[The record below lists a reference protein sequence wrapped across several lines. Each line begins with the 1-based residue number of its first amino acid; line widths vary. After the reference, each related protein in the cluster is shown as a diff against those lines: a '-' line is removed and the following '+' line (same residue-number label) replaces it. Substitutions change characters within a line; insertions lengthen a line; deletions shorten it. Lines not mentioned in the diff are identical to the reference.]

1 MNQQEKTI
9 QWTKSQR
16 AAIETVGR
24 PVLVAASAGTGKT
37 AALSGRVVER
47 IADAND
53 PAQADSI
60 LVLTFTDAAAEEMRS
75 RIAETLYQRSR
86 QARDVRLNRQL
97 LLLDRANIST
107 IHAFCKR
114 VLTEF
119 FYLAGLDPAFGIL
132 DADEQRLLKAEVLDE
147 TLEEAWADEALAQGL
162 TVLFGGRR
170 VQPGTNSFVDRIIP
184 LSEFL
189 DSVAGRED
197 FYARAAAVSEL
208 GTRAYDELQQSQKA
222 ILLREIETCAA
233 RLAYATTLDA
243 QWCGGD
249 YISTYVREVVL
260 PEVEQCRVLIEKGR
274 YDLCA
279 AHLAGLELGRMPAF
293 KKKQWPEE
301 CKDLI
306 AGPIKKVKDS
316 LKAMRE
322 FALLSDGYAQRVGAQ
337 AGLQTQ
343 VLLKL
348 LGRFDRAYAEAKR
361 RRNVLD
367 FGDLEH
373 HMLKLLRER
382 AEAAESLRRRFDYI
396 LVDEYQDIN
405 AVQQGILECLRRE
418 DNLFVVGDVKQ
429 SIYGFRQSKPEIFLK
444 QLGAAVE
451 VSEPTG
457 QACRID
463 LRENFR
469 CRSEIIDFVNAV
481 FSRIMTEGTADMN
494 YDARAALVSGFAYP
508 AFAANDG
515 PPQPV
520 EFVLLDEDELDE
532 EREETKDEGGSESQ
546 EESTEAVCVSA
557 SQRQAAWIAQR
568 IQKLVGAETGIAEIK
583 IFDKKTGTTR
593 PVEYRDI
600 VILMRSLSHKARD
613 YVEILRLSGVP
624 VSSQSACGYFEAAEI
639 SDCLCLLK
647 VLDNPDRDIELAG
660 LLRSPIFS
668 ITDSELARVR
678 KFAEGAGII
687 PPPRCAG
694 LSLEK
699 GESFTVELLNPKQIQ
714 NSKDQIAERRRVSFY
729 EAVRLY
735 AEVGPEETLRRRM
748 TEVLA
753 KISEWRGA
761 ARSGSLADLLDAIFR
776 EHDLLSFYAA
786 LPNGAQ
792 RRANLLKLH
801 DHAIQFEHFRTTDPG
816 AALGRFV
823 EFLEKLSDE
832 GQDWSPAE
840 ADSAGENAV
849 RIMSVHKSKGLE
861 FGVVFAAELNTK
873 FNMRD
878 ASGECLIS
886 EQAVGLK
893 VVDRGLQKRYPSMA
907 HQVIAEQARKANLA
921 EEMRILYVALTRARE
936 KLICVGGRREN
947 GCVNLL
953 RQCAAS
959 NNGAP
964 EWMIADGRS
973 HLEWLLTGL
982 GTSVSLHRLYT
993 TGVNRNLSDSGG
1005 FHAERVGRA
1014 ELEEMTRR
1022 ILEAKRS
1029 LKSITRASD
1038 DKVLRQSAV
1047 VYEHIRH
1054 NLNWRYRHEEAMR
1067 TGAKFSVSELIREGQ
1082 AGDAVFRRK
1091 PEAVR
1096 ETGGGKATDALAIGS
1111 AFHLVFESLDLHRP
1125 ITIRTIEE
1133 TAAALTAA
1141 GRMDAASAQRV
1152 DASKVLAF
1160 FASPLGEMTLAAR
1173 DKVLREWPFTYAL
1186 DARHAGASSDGEAVI
1201 LQGIVDLIVPTG
1213 NGLILV
1219 DFKTDRVIQ
1228 PEKLEEKSRKYADQL
1243 RHYARAAEGIL
1254 KQAVTGAWIYYLDVP
1269 LAVNVGL

>member
-1 MNQQEKTI
+1 MSQDKQAIK
-9 QWTKSQR
+9 WTVSQR

-37 AALSGRVVER
+37 AALSGRVVDR
-47 IADAND
+47 IADPND

-86 QARDVRLNRQL
+86 QTRDVRLNRQL

-119 FYLAGLDPAFGIL
+119 FYLAELDPAFGIL

-147 TLEEAWADEALAQGL
+147 TLEDAWADEALAQGL
-162 TVLFGGRR
+162 TILFGGRR

-184 LSEFL
+184 LSAFL

-197 FYARAAAVSEL
+197 FYARAQAVSEL
-208 GTRAYDELQQSQKA
+208 GTRAYDELQESQKA
-222 ILLREIETCAA
+222 ILLREADTCAA
-233 RLAYATTLDA
+233 RLTYAMTLDG

-249 YISTYVREVVL
+249 YISKYVREVVL

-279 AHLAGLELGRMPAF
+279 AHLASLDLGRMPAF

-306 AGPIKKVKDS
+306 AGPIKKVKES

-337 AGLQTQ
+337 AGLQTK

-348 LGRFDRAYAEAKR
+348 LGRFDRGYAQAKR

-367 FGDLEH
+367 FADLEH
-373 HMLKLLRER
+373 RTLKLLKTRT
-382 AEAAESLRRRFDYI
+382 EAAESLRRRFNYI

-405 AVQQGILECLRRE
+405 AVQQGILECLRRD

-429 SIYGFRQSKPEIFLK
+429 SIYGFRQSKPEIFLR
-444 QLGAAVE
+444 QLGTAVE
-451 VSEPTG
+451 VSKPTM

-469 CRSEIIDFVNAV
+469 CRSEIIDFVNAL

-494 YDARAALVSGFAYP
+494 YDARAALVSGFQYP
-508 AFAANDG
+508 AFAASEG
-515 PPQPV
+515 PSEPV
-520 EFVLLDEDELDE
+520 EIVLLDEDELDE
-532 EREETKDEGGSESQ
+532 ERDETQDEGGSES
-546 EESTEAVCVSA
+546 EEENTESVCVSA

-568 IQKLVGAETGIAEIK
+568 IQKLVGAQTQKAELE
-583 IFDKKTGTTR
+583 IFDKKTGGTR

-660 LLRSPIFS
+660 LLRSPVFS
-668 ITDSELARVR
+668 VTDGELAQVR
-678 KFAEGAGII
+678 RFAE
-687 PPPRCAG
+687 
-694 LSLEK
+694 SKQENSK
-699 GESFTVELLNPKQIQ
+699 SEFLNFKQIQ
-714 NSKDQIAERRRVSFY
+714 NPKSEGLKRRRVSFY

-735 AEVGPEETLRRRM
+735 VQSGPEDSLRRRM

-753 KISEWRGA
+753 KLSDWRGR
-761 ARSGSLADLLDAIFR
+761 ARNGSLADLLDTIFR

-840 ADSAGENAV
+840 ADCAGENAV

-861 FGVVFAAELNTK
+861 FAVVFAAELNTK

-886 EQAVGLK
+886 EEAVGLK
-893 VVDRGLQKRYPSMA
+893 VIDHAAQKRYPSMA
-907 HQVIAEQARKANLA
+907 HQVIAEAARKATIA

-947 GCVNLL
+947 GCINLL

-959 NNGAP
+959 NDGAP
-964 EWMIADGRS
+964 DWMIADGRC
-973 HLEWLLTGL
+973 HLEWLLTGF
-982 GTSVSLHRLYT
+982 GTSEILHRLYV
-993 TGVNRNLSDSGG
+993 TGADRNLSEICG
-1005 FHAERVGRA
+1005 FHAERVSRA

-1029 LKSITRASD
+1029 LKSITEAEKRTQS
-1038 DKVLRQSAV
+1038 QSAV
-1047 VYEHIRH
+1047 LFEHIRH
-1054 NLNWRYRHEEAMR
+1054 NLNWRYPHEEAMR
-1067 TGAKFSVSELIREGQ
+1067 TGAKFSVSELIRQGQ
-1082 AGDAVFRRK
+1082 VSDTVFRRI
-1091 PEAVR
+1091 PAAVHEVDGR
-1096 ETGGGKATDALAIGS
+1096 AAADALAVGS
-1111 AFHLVFESLDLHRP
+1111 AFHLVFESLDLCRP
-1125 ITIRTIEE
+1125 ITARTIEE

-1141 GRMDAASAQRV
+1141 GKMDETAARQVDAA
-1152 DASKVLAF
+1152 KVLAF
-1160 FASPLGEMTLAAR
+1160 FDSPLGKLTLAGR
-1173 DKVLREWPFTYAL
+1173 NRTLREWPFTFAL
-1186 DARHAGASSDGEAVI
+1186 DARFAGASDGGEAVI
-1201 LQGIVDLIVPTG
+1201 LQGIVDLIVPG
-1213 NGLILV
+1213 EKGLVIV
-1219 DFKTDRVIQ
+1219 DFKTDRIG
-1228 PEKLEEKSRKYADQL
+1228 PEMIEQHSSRYADQL
-1243 RHYARAAEGIL
+1243 RLYARAAESIL
-1254 KQAVTGAWIYYLDVP
+1254 KQAVEGAWIYYLSADQ
-1269 LAVNVGL
+1269 AVEVSLEST

>member
-1 MNQQEKTI
+1 MSQEK
-9 QWTKSQR
+9 QAVKWTVSQR

-47 IADAND
+47 IADPND

-60 LVLTFTDAAAEEMRS
+60 LVLTFTDAAAEEMRG

-86 QARDVRLNRQL
+86 QTRDAGLNRQL

-162 TVLFGGRR
+162 TILFGGRR
-170 VQPGTNSFVDRIIP
+170 VQPGTGSFVDRIIP

-197 FYARAAAVSEL
+197 FYARAEAVSEL
-208 GTRAYDELQQSQKA
+208 GTRAYDELQAAQQA
-222 ILLREIETCAA
+222 ILLRQTETCIA
-233 RLAYATTLDA
+233 RLEYAMTLDA
-243 QWCGGD
+243 EWCGGD
-249 YISTYVREVVL
+249 YISTYVRDVVL

-279 AHLAGLELGRMPAF
+279 AHLAGLELGRMPGF
-293 KKKQWPEE
+293 KKKQWPEA

-306 AGPIKKVKDS
+306 SGPIKKVKES

-322 FALLSDGYAQRVGAQ
+322 FALLSDGYAQRVGMQ
-337 AGLQTQ
+337 AGLQTK

-348 LGRFDRAYAEAKR
+348 LGRFDRGYAQAKR

-367 FGDLEH
+367 FADLEH
-373 HMLKLLRER
+373 QTLKLLRER
-382 AEAAESLRRRFDYI
+382 SEAAQSLRARFDYI

-405 AVQQGILECLRRE
+405 AVQQGILERLRRE

-429 SIYGFRQSKPEIFLK
+429 SIYGFRQSRPEIFLR
-444 QLGAAVE
+444 QLSAAVDVRE
-451 VSEPTG
+451 ATG

-469 CRSEIIDFVNAV
+469 CRGEIIDFVNTL

-508 AFAANDG
+508 AFAAHDG
-515 PPQPV
+515 PAQPV
-520 EFVLLDEDELDE
+520 EIVLLDEDELDE
-532 EREETKDEGGSESQ
+532 HHDETDEAGECELDTGGNDENNNN
-546 EESTEAVCVSA
+546 EAVCVSA

-568 IQKLVGAETGIAEIK
+568 IQTLVGADTGRAEIE
-583 IFDKKTGTTR
+583 IYDKKTGGMR

-613 YVEILRLSGVP
+613 YVEILRLAGVP

-647 VLDNPDRDIELAG
+647 VLDNPDRDIELAA
-660 LLRSPIFS
+660 LLRSPIFNV
-668 ITDSELARVR
+668 TDGQLAQVRMYANTKQANFKSE
-678 KFAEGAGII
+678 F
-687 PPPRCAG
+687 
-694 LSLEK
+694 
-699 GESFTVELLNPKQIQ
+699 LNSKQIQ
-714 NSKDQIAERRRVSFY
+714 NSKFKISKRVSFY

-735 AEVGPEETLRRRM
+735 AEHGPDGVLRARM
-748 TEVLA
+748 AEVLST
-753 KISEWRGA
+753 ISAWRTRAG
-761 ARSGSLADLLDAIFR
+761 SGSLADLLDAIFR
-776 EHDLLSFYAA
+776 DHCLLSFYAA

-849 RIMSVHKSKGLE
+849 RVMSVHKSKGLE
-861 FGVVFAAELNTK
+861 FGVVFAAEMNTK

-878 ASGECLIS
+878 AAGECLIS
-886 EQAVGLK
+886 EEAVGLK
-893 VVDRGLQKRYPSMA
+893 VIDRQAGRRYPSMA
-907 HQVIAEQARKANLA
+907 HQVIAEAARKANIA

-936 KLICVGGRREN
+936 KLICVGGRKESS
-947 GCVNLL
+947 CVNLL

-959 NNGAP
+959 EQGAP
-964 EWMIADGRS
+964 EWMVADGRC

-982 GTSVSLHRLYT
+982 GTSQTLHRLYG
-993 TGVNRNLSDSGG
+993 TGVDRNLAEDCA
-1005 FHAERVGRA
+1005 FHAERVSRA
-1014 ELEEMTRR
+1014 DLEEMTRR

-1029 LKSITRASD
+1029 LRSITAVPEGE
-1038 DKVLRQSAV
+1038 VLSGSAV
-1047 VYEHIRH
+1047 AYETVRH
-1054 NLNWRYRHEEAMR
+1054 NLNWRYGHEEAVR
-1067 TGAKFSVSELIREGQ
+1067 TGAKFSVSELIRKGQ
-1082 AGDAVFRRK
+1082 ASDTVFRQK
-1091 PEAVR
+1091 PVAVR
-1096 ETGGGKATDALAIGS
+1096 EASGAAKPDALAVGS
-1111 AFHLVFESLDLHRP
+1111 AFHLVFESIDLGRP
-1125 ITIRTIEE
+1125 VTVQTIEE
-1133 TAAALTAA
+1133 TVAALTAA
-1141 GRMDAASAQRV
+1141 GKMDPAAAQRV
-1152 DASKVLAF
+1152 DAGRVLAF
-1160 FASPLGEMTLAAR
+1160 FESPLGELTLAAKDR
-1173 DKVLREWPFTYAL
+1173 VLREWPFTYAL
-1186 DARHAGASSDGEAVI
+1186 DARHAGASGDGEAVI
-1201 LQGIVDLIVPTG
+1201 LQGIVDLVVPTEQG
-1213 NGLILV
+1213 PVLV
-1219 DFKTDRVIQ
+1219 DFKTDNVRAGTT
-1228 PEKLEEKSRKYADQL
+1228 EEHSERYADQL
-1243 RHYARAAEGIL
+1243 RYYAQAVEGITG
-1254 KQAVTGAWIYYLDVP
+1254 QAVAGAWIYYLNAGQ
-1269 LAVNVGL
+1269 AVQVSL